1 MEVID
6 ALRWDRGKN
15 EEEQE
20 HIDLHD
26 ASDDS
31 ILVRMWKKDESGSAY
46 DRQ

>member
-15 EEEQE
+15 EEE

-31 ILVRMWKKDESGSAY
+31 IMVRMWEKDESGRAY